1 MTLFHTLFLFFFLQ
15 LNQNLEIARK
25 IGMVTL
31 NSVTTIK
38 KQFYGAD
45 MLVKNIFSY
54 LLWSIFTRLVWVC
67 DNAQW
72 CYNYWET
79 SFCGR
84 CIDKKNV
91 VSSIILIMVGI
102 ITLNSVTTI
111 EKRVYMVK
119 ALAKGVWPHLLS

>member
-54 LLWSIFTRLVWVC
+54 LL
-67 DNAQW
+67 
-72 CYNYWET
+72 
-79 SFCGR
+79 
-84 CIDKKNV
+84 
-91 VSSIILIMVGI
+91 
-102 ITLNSVTTI
+102 
-111 EKRVYMVK
+111 
-119 ALAKGVWPHLLS
+119 